1 MERCN
6 KKYRRKLIG
15 EWKEEW
21 KKKEDKRIEKKVYTR
36 AKNTKLD
43 WFASRLINGNGMQIK
58 SIVQSFEF

>member
-15 EWKEEW
+15 EWKEER

-43 WFASRLINGNGMQIK
+43 
-58 SIVQSFEF
+58 

>member
-1 MERCN
+1 MNYESCLRIITDNRMERCN

-43 WFASRLINGNGMQIK
+43 
-58 SIVQSFEF
+58 